1 MYVRTTRFA
10 AALAA
15 GTLLLAACGSDD
27 DSDSEE
33 ASADTEAPPGE
44 TSDTEAEETTDSAAD
59 DEAMDDEA
67 VEDDAAGDA
76 CANTIDDG
84 VLTLA
89 TGEPAFE
96 PWVVDNAPES
106 GEGFEAAVAMAV
118 AAEMGYEGDSVTWVR
133 SGFDEAIQPGAKDF
147 DLNIQQF
154 SITPERDETVDF
166 SLPYYEG
173 NQALV
178 ALDGSAAE
186 GASIADLQGLQLGAQ
201 SGTTSLTFIT
211 DVIQPDSEPLVYND
225 NVSVKAALE
234 ANQLDAAVFDL
245 PTALYVSAVE
255 IEGSSVIGQF
265 TRETGGQGDQL
276 GFVLEND
283 SPLKPCV
290 DAAIT
295 SLTESGELGE
305 ITDTWLEVGDVAP
318 IIPSE

>member
-1 MYVRTTRFA
+1 M
-10 AALAA
+10 
-15 GTLLLAACGSDD
+15 
-27 DSDSEE
+27 
-33 ASADTEAPPGE
+33 TEA
-44 TSDTEAEETTDSAAD
+44 TEATEATGDAETGDAAAD
-59 DEAMDDEA
+59 DSCSSTLE
-67 VEDDAAGDA
+67 
-76 CANTIDDG
+76 DG

-96 PWVVDNAPES
+96 PWVVGDAPES

-118 AAEMGYEGDSVTWVR
+118 AREMGYEGDAVTWVR
-133 SGFDEAIQPGAKDF
+133 AGFDEAIQPGTKNF
-147 DLNIQQF
+147 DMNIQQF

-166 SLPYYEG
+166 SLPYYTG

-178 ALDGSAAE
+178 ALDGSAAA

-211 DVIQPDSEPLVYND
+211 DVIQPDSEPLVYDD
-225 NVSVKAALE
+225 NSAVKAALE

-245 PTALYVSAVE
+245 PTALFVSAVE

-265 TRETGGQGDQL
+265 SRETGGQGDEL

-283 SPLKPCV
+283 SPLKPCA

-295 SLTESGELGE
+295 ALTDSGELGE
-305 ITDTWLEVGDVAP
+305 ITDQWLESGDVAP
-318 IIPSE
+318 IILAE

>member
-1 MYVRTTRFA
+1 MQTRTTRFA
-10 AALAA
+10 AAIAA
-15 GTLLLAACGSDD
+15 GALVFAACGSDD
-27 DSDSEE
+27 DSDE
-33 ASADTEAPPGE
+33 AADT
-44 TSDTEAEETTDSAAD
+44 TAARRHRHHRGSRRHRHHRS
-59 DEAMDDEA
+59 
-67 VEDDAAGDA
+67 VEDDAAADDA
-76 CANTIDDG
+76 CSNTIDDG

-96 PWVVDNAPES
+96 PWVVDNAPET

-118 AAEMGYEGDSVTWVR
+118 AAEMGYEGDSVIWVR

-147 DLNIQQF
+147 DMNIQQF
-154 SITPERDETVDF
+154 SITPERDEAVDF

-225 NVSVKAALE
+225 NTAVKAALE
-234 ANQLDAAVFDL
+234 ANQIDAAVFDL
-245 PTALYVSAVE
+245 PTALFVSAVE

-265 TRETGGQGDQL
+265 TRETGGQGDEL

-295 SLTESGELGE
+295 ALTESGELGT
-305 ITDTWLEVGDVAP
+305 ITDTWLEIGDVAP
-318 IIPSE
+318 IIPAE